1 MATTPSESSP
11 TRRSQRSIR
20 SRAESSAELSAARTA
35 DVCGSDTS
43 RWKAPAGRS
52 CSLAGASG
60 ESPAAPHDSAT
71 AIALSGDGSRERK
84 ELMATQATTATFES
98 EVLRCDGKVIVDFW
112 AEWCGPCDAVFP
124 VLDRIADEHQVKL
137 VKVNIDEKRD
147 LAQRY
152 GVASIP

>member
-1 MATTPSESSP
+1 
-11 TRRSQRSIR
+11 
-20 SRAESSAELSAARTA
+20 
-35 DVCGSDTS
+35 
-43 RWKAPAGRS
+43 
-52 CSLAGASG
+52 
-60 ESPAAPHDSAT
+60 
-71 AIALSGDGSRERK
+71 
-84 ELMATQATTATFES
+84 MATQATTATFES

-152 GVASIP
+152 GVASIPVIVLFENGQPQASAIGAMPKGPLEKALGLAEAGRQRASVTRAVRNGDPPLAPDP